1 MSSHDGIFER
11 SQDQNKDR
19 NKIQLCHWQSEN
31 AMSASSSLGL
41 QQVQNWG
48 TSKKYECSAQSLLG
62 FNPSVSFTA
71 RKSHAKSLKYDR
83 LNFFCIITPLPI
95 LQGLVLEIIIKK
107 KKKSRTTL
115 KEGHMKQE
123 ALLKEL
129 S

>member
-107 KKKSRTTL
+107 KKKAGL
-115 KEGHMKQE
+115 H
-123 ALLKEL
+123 
-129 S
+129 